1 MKLTTNFKLSEF
13 IKSDFF
19 DKKSQELVIKEY
31 NNNKDIQN
39 NIQKLADNL
48 QILRNKINKPIN
60 INIAYRPLFWELKQG
75 RNGNSQH
82 TLGKAADIVVK
93 GISTKELYNIIENL
107 INSREMLQG
116 GLGLYNNF
124 IHYDIRKNKARW

>member
-13 IKSDFF
+13 IKSNFF